1 MAVTR
6 ALILLGHGARDPDWA
21 LPLQNVQARI
31 RAAHPAFRV
40 ELAFLDFIAPD
51 LPTRVEELAAAG
63 VKHIAILPMFMAVG
77 GHLKRDLPEK
87 VVALQKRYLRLRL
100 ELVEA
105 IGMAAGVQEAMAR
118 EAARYLDP
126 DEEDGCEGTAMR
138 LFCRDADGLSGKS
151 QA

>member
-1 MAVTR
+1 MAITR

-31 RAAHPAFRV
+31 QATHPAFRV

-63 VKHIAILPMFMAVG
+63 MARIVILPMFIAAG

-87 VVALQKRYLRLRL
+87 VAALQKRYLRLRL
-100 ELVEA
+100 ELADA

-118 EAARYLDP
+118 EAARHLDP
-126 DEEDGCEGTAMR
+126 NKEDDREG
-138 LFCRDADGLSGKS
+138 GLR
-151 QA
+151 